1 MINQAFFGALTGMKT
16 HISSKTESL
25 FSSVPMEQRLMCR
38 YLTVEKQGLLCLI
51 AAVEPQDPEP
61 GTPDHGPRVSDH
73 GPLVLAL

>member
-1 MINQAFFGALTGMKT
+1 MCDIAIKT
-16 HISSKTESL
+16 HISSKTEAL

-51 AAVEPQDPEP
+51 VTVQLKSAPVGPPIL
-61 GTPDHGPRVSDH
+61 GPRASDI